1 MDKLNKQE
9 RLPDIPVSNLQE
21 QSGQDAIMNENQ
33 FDLSGKVALVVGAGR
48 GIGAGIATS
57 LAQAG
62 ADVIIADFALPLA
75 QSMADEIAKTGRR
88 TAAVQVDVRDPASV
102 QSMIDAVADQFGKLD
117 VAVNNAGIVS
127 LGSVGE
133 LAIEDW
139 DAVMAINLRGV
150 FLCCKAELALMRKAK
165 SGRIINTASI
175 AGKVGF
181 PDLSHY
187 SASKF
192 GVIGFTNAFAKEVAR
207 EGITVNALCP
217 GIVGTGMWRG
227 DTGLSGRW
235 AQPGETE
242 EQSWERHQ
250 TTLLPQG
257 EAQTPADMGQL
268 AVFLACAP
276 HVTGQAIAVDG
287 GFSL

>member
-1 MDKLNKQE
+1 MTEASVLT
-9 RLPDIPVSNLQE
+9 
-21 QSGQDAIMNENQ
+21 
-33 FDLSGKVALVVGAGR
+33 GKVALVVGGGR

-62 ADVIIADFALPLA
+62 ADVIVADYDMELA
-75 QSMADEIAKTGRR
+75 QDTVTKIRELGRR
-88 TAAVQVDVRDPASV
+88 SAALTVDVRSAESV
-102 QSMIDAVADQFGKLD
+102 FGMIDQVERDFGRLD
-117 VAVNNAGIVS
+117 IAVNNAGIVS

-133 LAIEDW
+133 LSIEQW
-139 DAVMAINLRGV
+139 DDVMTINLRGV
-150 FLCCKAELALMRKAK
+150 FLCCKAELALMRKGR
-165 SGRIINTASI
+165 SGRIINTSSI

-187 SASKF
+187 TASKF
-192 GVIGFTNAFAKEVAR
+192 GVIGFTNAFAKEVAK

-235 AQPGETE
+235 AQPGESE

-250 TTLLPQG
+250 ATLLPQG
-257 EAQTPADMGQL
+257 EAQTPEDMGQL
-268 AVFLACAP
+268 AVFLASAP